1 MFGLV
6 TASLSEL
13 TPEQQQ
19 RYRSIYCGICRAMG
33 KEGSQLSR
41 LGLRYDMAF
50 LAALLMS
57 LYEPEEQTGSGTC
70 LPHPVHK
77 RPWTDNSVIRYAAR
91 MNIALACYK
100 AKDDWQDDRS
110 LSAGI
115 QAGIFGRSYD
125 AIRQSCPRQCQAIE
139 ACIRELNRL
148 EQSGC
153 ENPDLP
159 ANCFGDLMAELL
171 TMEDDLWA
179 PALRRM
185 GHALGRYIYL
195 ADAAIDYDKDRRRGS
210 YNPFLAMGMPQ
221 DFKAWEDFL
230 VLEMAVCTDAYE
242 RLPLVQ
248 DKALLDNILYS
259 GIWINYRKRQKESQ
273 EEQHE

>member
-1 MFGLV
+1 MQNRHVLITGGTRNIGYA
-6 TASLSEL
+6 TALYFAQKGFHVHL
-13 TPEQQQ
+13 TG
-19 RYRSIYCGICRAMG
+19 RK
-33 KEGSQLSR
+33 KEN
-41 LGLRYDMAF
+41 AE
-50 LAALLMS
+50 AAAS
-57 LYEPEEQTGSGTC
+57 
-70 LPHPVHK
+70 
-77 RPWTDNSVIRYAAR
+77 
-91 MNIALACYK
+91 
-100 AKDDWQDDRS
+100 
-110 LSAGI
+110 
-115 QAGIFGRSYD
+115 

-139 ACIRELNRL
+139 KSIRELNRL

-171 TMEDDLWA
+171 TMEENLWA

-185 GHALGRYIYL
+185 GRALGRYIYL

-230 VLEMAVCTDAYE
+230 VLDMAVCTDAYE